1 MSGTK
6 TGNRYFSHDSDAFLD
21 SRIIKMRAKLGLAG
35 YGAYWM
41 IIERLRTADGYR
53 HECDYEV
60 FACLANS
67 DAELFKSVIEN
78 FDLFEFEENDGQTY
92 FYSASLKR
100 RMKHMDNII
109 EKRREAGRLGGEA
122 KARKQQESKE
132 KEQAELD
139 DEEPIDDQMPEQM
152 SSKGVA
158 NAKQVPYDCHSKGV
172 ANSAKLN
179 QTKLKQ
185 SNSLSPEIKSITED
199 PSSLVCSSQPAKAH
213 VKSMAEIRKKWFEE
227 YYDNYPRRQNKG
239 QAEKA
244 WENMKPPVDEE
255 LFKVIMDK
263 VNYLKTTEDWTKNN
277 GKYIPLA
284 STWLSAKGWLDE
296 IPQTRGNGQTKVPDR
311 NRIRADH
318 EYDEPTAGTLNPHF
332 QEYRKRQEAERQAAK
347 EAKA

>member
-1 MSGTK
+1 M
-6 TGNRYFSHDSDAFLD
+6 TGGAGNGKRYFSHDSDAFFD
-21 SRIIKMRAKLGLAG
+21 SRIVKMRTRLGVAG

-41 IIERLRTADGYR
+41 IVERLRTSEGYK

-60 FACLANS
+60 FACLANA
-67 DAELFKSVIEN
+67 DAELFRAVVE
-78 FDLFEFEENDGQTY
+78 DHGLFEFVENDGKRY
-92 FYSASLKR
+92 FYSESLIR
-100 RMKHMDNII
+100 RMMKMEDII
-109 EKRREAGRLGGEA
+109 EKRREAGRKGAEA
-122 KARKQQESKE
+122 RWQT
-132 KEQAELD
+132 D
-139 DEEPIDDQMPEQM
+139 DNADPLPEQENDTNVA
-152 SSKGVA
+152 SAIA
-158 NAKQVPYDCHSKGV
+158 NAKQVLSDCHSTALAKNG
-172 ANSAKLN
+172 KLN
-179 QTKLKQ
+179 KTKLKQ

-284 STWLSAKGWLDE
+284 STWLNAKGWLDE